1 MIRVGV
7 AAESACLL
15 PFVRL
20 VKCGCWRP
28 ARVKQT
34 PTMEE
39 EVEVVAGAV
48 DVALLRA
55 ARDRCGTMARVRAS
69 PTPTMAAEA
78 EAAALYSLATVTKC
92 GIRDLARASW
102 IPTREEAEREKRAL

>member
-34 PTMEE
+34 PTMAEE
-39 EVEVVAGAV
+39 AEAV